1 MTAEL
6 LAALLL
12 PCRFHAHGESRLPSG
27 AQFRQGL
34 GAVRQRWADEADD
47 GTQDAP
53 GGREATLRLE
63 RFRVPEQPVNPAKED
78 QWHRRPTRIW

>member
-53 GGREATLRLE
+53 GG
-63 RFRVPEQPVNPAKED
+63 V
-78 QWHRRPTRIW
+78 RRPFAWNASGCLSSR